1 MHWNLLLEC
10 VINNSN
16 FFILE
21 LGNKFLQ
28 LFSTTFYPFVLFVY
42 TGIEWHTINF
52 LNLHVP

>member
-1 MHWNLLLEC
+1 MHWNLLLGC

-16 FFILE
+16 VFILE

>member
-1 MHWNLLLEC
+1 MHWNLRLEC

-16 FFILE
+16 VFILE
-21 LGNKFLQ
+21 LDNKFLQ

-42 TGIEWHTINF
+42 TGIEWHTIKF

>member
-16 FFILE
+16 VFILE
-21 LGNKFLQ
+21 LDNEFLQ

-42 TGIEWHTINF
+42 TGIEWHTIKF